1 MGNGIRRCLVGKATD
16 EIIDALRGVHDP
28 CCAERGISVV
38 DMGLVRSVTVEGG
51 AAHVQLVLTSG
62 WCPFASK
69 VLGSVKQTVEDLP
82 HIDSAH
88 VELTWDEAWT
98 MERMSEDARRKL
110 VFLPEPVTVSD
121 RNDYISAH
129 SRTKGESA

>member
-1 MGNGIRRCLVGKATD
+1 MGKPTD
-16 EIIDALRGVHDP
+16 QIIDALRGVHDP

-38 DMGLVRSVTVEGG
+38 DMGLVRSVSVEGG
-51 AAHVQLVLTSG
+51 TARVQLVLTSG

-82 HIDSAH
+82 NIDTAH

-98 MERMSEDARRKL
+98 MERMSDDARSKL
-110 VFLPEPVTVSD
+110 VFLPEPVSVID
-121 RNDYISAH
+121 RNDYIAAH
-129 SRTKGESA
+129 STTRGSRHDR

>member
-1 MGNGIRRCLVGKATD
+1 VRAASS
-16 EIIDALRGVHDP
+16 EIIDALRSVNDP

-51 AAHVQLVLTSG
+51 EAHVELMLTSG

-82 HIDSAH
+82 HIDRAK
-88 VELTWDEAWT
+88 VEVIWDEAWT
-98 MERMSEDARRKL
+98 MERMSEDARAKL
-110 VFLPEPVTVSD
+110 VFLPEPVAVANRD
-121 RNDYISAH
+121 DYIAAYNSTTT
-129 SRTKGESA
+129 REDRK